1 MTVLADIPQNCAC
14 LHIRMTAR
22 AVTRAYDEALRPTGL
37 KITQF
42 ALLSAIDMGIGGSI
56 SDLAE
61 RLAFERTTLT
71 RNLQLLKDAGF
82 ITPRGGTG
90 RAVAYAMTPKGQ
102 KAIAA
107 AVPLWKKAQARI
119 ESRLGPAE
127 WDATRQHLRALRKAA
142 LEAA

>member
-1 MTVLADIPQNCAC
+1 
-14 LHIRMTAR
+14 MTAR
-22 AVTRAYDEALRPTGL
+22 AVTRVYDEALRPIGL

-71 RNLQLLKDAGF
+71 RNLQLLKDNGF
-82 ITPRGGTG
+82 IVPREGTG

-102 KAIAA
+102 IKAT
-107 AVPLWKKAQARI
+107 PFRSGEKPRPG
-119 ESRLGPAE
+119 SRRGSGRHNGKPPAIICGRCAE
-127 WDATRQHLRALRKAA
+127 RHCRPPDRP
-142 LEAA
+142 

>member
-1 MTVLADIPQNCAC
+1 
-14 LHIRMTAR
+14 MTAR
-22 AVTRAYDEALRPTGL
+22 AVTRVYDEALRPIGL

-71 RNLQLLKDAGF
+71 RNLQLLKDNGF
-82 ITPRGGTG
+82 IVPRTGTG

-102 KAIAA
+102 KAMAEAI
-107 AVPLWKKAQARI
+107 PLWKTAQARI
-119 ESRLGPAE
+119 EERLGPAQWE
-127 WDATRQHLRALRKAA
+127 ATRNHLRALRRAA
-142 LEAA
+142 LQAA